1 MIVAS
6 RYNRQDGVDEV
17 TRAFQ
22 ILIVE
27 DHDMSLRGVDSV
39 HVILSVN
46 FER

>member
-27 DHDMSLRGVDSV
+27 DHDMLLHGGDSIVELRT
-39 HVILSVN
+39 IAL
-46 FER
+46 